1 MKKIGKMRLRLC
13 ALALA
18 LCLLALGGL
27 GLLRF
32 TQPRRGGRRAR
43 R

>member
-18 LCLLALGGL
+18 LCLLALGVL
-27 GLLRF
+27 CLLKF
-32 TQPRRGGRRAR
+32 TQPREDRKTRR
-43 R
+43 